1 LERVNPGN
9 FKRAAIAGLLIAQ
22 LALGQTPAG
31 GSVKES
37 IAALRP
43 KAKVELR
50 LADGSDLRGRILS
63 HAEADFVLKQDG
75 GAGQKTLAYD
85 RVRSVSAL
93 KANHS
98 KTKWI
103 VIGWWRRWPWLA
115 SLSESNYGVDLSDA
129 GRRPVSDDR
138 TGSMKGQSGVVN

>member
-103 VIGWWRRWPWLA
+103 VIGVVA
-115 SLSESNYGVDLSDA
+115 AVAVVGIVIGVQLRC
-129 GRRPVSDDR
+129 GPFGCGKK
-138 TGSMKGQSGVVN
+138 TGF